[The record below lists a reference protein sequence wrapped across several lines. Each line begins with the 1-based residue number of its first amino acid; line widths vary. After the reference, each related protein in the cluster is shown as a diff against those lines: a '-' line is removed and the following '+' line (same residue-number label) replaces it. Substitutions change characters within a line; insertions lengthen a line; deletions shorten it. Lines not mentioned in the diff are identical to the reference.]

1 MKKYGSVYTPDN
13 LADFATFLI
22 ISQMK
27 NDNVVCN
34 TVLDP
39 ACEDG
44 SVFFL
49 KGMFFERN
57 GIILIFYME
66 ILYRV

>member
-1 MKKYGSVYTPDN
+1 MQKYGSVYTPDN
-13 LADFATFLI
+13 LADLATFLI

-27 NDNVVCN
+27 NVNAVCN

-44 SVFFL
+44 SVFS
-49 KGMFFERN
+49 
-57 GIILIFYME
+57 
-66 ILYRV
+66 